1 VFASQSSPWDNAAI
15 ICPNL
20 RIRRQATLVNRHP
33 SYGENPMPIQ
43 IIQTDQAPAAIGP
56 YSQAVKTGN
65 LLFISGQLPIDPTTG
80 TIVPGDIQAQTRQAL
95 NNVKAI
101 VTAAGGSMASI
112 VKTTVF
118 LADMDDFPKVNE
130 TYGAFFSGG
139 YPARACIE
147 VSRLPKDAAVEVE
160 AVALIG

>member
-1 VFASQSSPWDNAAI
+1 
-15 ICPNL
+15 
-20 RIRRQATLVNRHP
+20 
-33 SYGENPMPIQ
+33 MPIET
-43 IIQTDQAPAAIGP
+43 IQTDRAPAAIGP
-56 YSQAVKTGN
+56 YSQAVKAGN
-65 LLFISGQLPIDPTTG
+65 LLFISGQLPIDPNG
-80 TIVPGDIQAQTRQAL
+80 GAIVAGDIQAQTRQAL

-101 VTAAGGSMASI
+101 VTAAGGSMDRI

-118 LADMDDFPKVNE
+118 LTDMHDFPKVNE
-130 TYGAFFSGG
+130 TYGEFFSGG